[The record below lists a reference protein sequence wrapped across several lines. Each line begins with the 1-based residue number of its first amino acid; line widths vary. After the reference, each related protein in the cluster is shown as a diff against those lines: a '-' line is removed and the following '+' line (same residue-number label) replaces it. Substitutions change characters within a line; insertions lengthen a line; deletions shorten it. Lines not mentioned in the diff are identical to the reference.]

1 MTTEV
6 YGASDDLIEIDGD
19 IKGEHP
25 AAESF
30 LFMSDGT
37 ILKVKY
43 GKSNMAVWDIKVVRA
58 GSLFKTIKPC
68 FDEDADRYS
77 DTAVFDVGIKWAYAA
92 DNVVSVE

>member
-43 GKSNMAVWDIKVVRA
+43 GKSQMAVWEIRLIQKGA
-58 GSLFKTIKPC
+58 LFNTIIQC

-77 DTAVFDVGIKWAYAA
+77 DTAMFGDGIRWAYAA
-92 DNVVSVE
+92 DNMVLVQ